1 MSPFVSNNSIAIPIT
16 MCMSQRLNDLLFL
29 LYMGEVLG
37 GRKIK
42 MEFLGSSLMVL
53 LNTE

>member
-1 MSPFVSNNSIAIPIT
+1 
-16 MCMSQRLNDLLFL
+16 
-29 LYMGEVLG
+29 MGEVLG

>member
-16 MCMSQRLNDLLFL
+16 MCMSQRLNGLLFL
-29 LYMGEVLG
+29 LGMGEVLG

-42 MEFLGSSLMVL
+42 MGFLGSLMVL
-53 LNTE
+53 LNTQ